1 MVLKDRSDIKD
12 RYGSVWIGSLKL
24 FSKKTRIL
32 TLFCLYLSI
41 NLKREIMTKYKT
53 KTPMPAQ
60 LTALQSEL
68 TRMRNAGAAPIA
80 IKELTRKYNRLM
92 SKWIDTL

>member
-1 MVLKDRSDIKD
+1 
-12 RYGSVWIGSLKL
+12 
-24 FSKKTRIL
+24 
-32 TLFCLYLSI
+32 
-41 NLKREIMTKYKT
+41 MTIYKT

-68 TRMRNAGAAPIA
+68 ARMKNAGAAPVA

>member
-1 MVLKDRSDIKD
+1 
-12 RYGSVWIGSLKL
+12 LKL
-24 FSKKTRIL
+24 FLEKGWRALI
-32 TLFCLYLSI
+32 FCLYLSI

-60 LTALQSEL
+60 LTAMQSEL
-68 TRMRNAGAAPIA
+68 ARMKNAGAAPVE

>member
-1 MVLKDRSDIKD
+1 
-12 RYGSVWIGSLKL
+12 
-24 FSKKTRIL
+24 
-32 TLFCLYLSI
+32 
-41 NLKREIMTKYKT
+41 MTTYKT

-68 TRMRNAGAAPIA
+68 ARMRKAGAAPIA
-80 IKELTRKYNRLM
+80 IKELNRKYNRLM

>member
-1 MVLKDRSDIKD
+1 
-12 RYGSVWIGSLKL
+12 
-24 FSKKTRIL
+24 
-32 TLFCLYLSI
+32 
-41 NLKREIMTKYKT
+41 MTTYKT
-53 KTPMPAQ
+53 KTPMTAQ

-68 TRMRNAGAAPIA
+68 ALMKNAGAAPVA

>member
-1 MVLKDRSDIKD
+1 
-12 RYGSVWIGSLKL
+12 
-24 FSKKTRIL
+24 
-32 TLFCLYLSI
+32 
-41 NLKREIMTKYKT
+41 MTKYKT

-68 TRMRNAGAAPIA
+68 ARMRNAGAAPIA